1 MNSLSEN
8 EPGVAAEL
16 WRKCGNE
23 VGLILAILLVVG
35 LATPFSRA
43 YQNKPV
49 ECSQNV
55 LNKTAM
61 LGIFALGAA
70 TVIIAGGIDLSA
82 GSVIALSGTL
92 FASVIYLGSP
102 RELMESGAFS
112 DPKTELVSAWV
123 VALATVVTIVSA
135 LMIGTFHAW
144 LITVI
149 RLPPFVATLASLVG
163 LRSLAELIS
172 EQAAGGTTVPM
183 SNPVLLS
190 VGNVRWWLPVALWI
204 VITVVAWFVMSRTI
218 IGRHIYAMGGNE
230 QAARLSGIRTDLLKW
245 LAYCMSAV
253 TAAIAGI
260 LYTCYIGTA
269 APATDA
275 MGYELFAIASAVVGG
290 CSLAGG
296 IGTIGGVVLGALFL
310 RVVIDVVEKTIGNP
324 DKMEGLVVG
333 VMVVLAVAFNELRS
347 SGGFRKHYF
356 SGWLGTCSVGVL
368 SILAGVVTFVIL
380 ALDNDISHPGWTGI
394 AVGGVTFA
402 VLLTKLLLER
412 RQTLREQQG

>member
-1 MNSLSEN
+1 MNSLPEK
-8 EPGVAAEL
+8 EPGFAAEL

-23 VGLILAILLVVG
+23 IGLVLAIALVVS
-35 LATPFSRA
+35 LATPFARA

-70 TVIIAGGIDLSA
+70 TVIISGGIDLSA
-82 GSVIALSGTL
+82 GSVIAFSGTL
-92 FASVIYLGSP
+92 FAAVVYLGSP
-102 RELMESGAFS
+102 PVILNGVVTDRDTM
-112 DPKTELVSAWV
+112 LVSGGV
-123 VALATVVTIVSA
+123 VALAVVVTLVSA
-135 LMIGTFHAW
+135 LMVGTFHTW

-149 RLPPFVATLASLVG
+149 RLPPFVATLATLVG

-172 EQAAGGTTVPM
+172 VQV
-183 SNPVLLS
+183 SNGSTISMQNATLKS
-190 VGNVRWWLPVALWI
+190 VGDVRWWLPVVLWVAI
-204 VITVVAWFVMSRTI
+204 TILIWFGLSRTVV
-218 IGRHIYAMGGNE
+218 GRHLYAMGGNE
-230 QAARLSGIRTDLLKW
+230 QAAKLSGIRTDLLKW
-245 LAYCMSAV
+245 LAYCISAV
-253 TAAIAGI
+253 TAAISGI

-275 MGYELFAIASAVVGG
+275 TGYELFGIASAVVGG

-296 IGTIGGVVLGALFL
+296 IGTVGGVVLGAIFL

-333 VMVVLAVAFNELRS
+333 VMVVLAVAFNELRA

-356 SGWLGTCSVGVL
+356 AGWLGASSVGVL
-368 SILAGVVTFVIL
+368 SLLAGITSYVIL
-380 ALDNDISHPGWTGI
+380 ALDDDVENPELIGCG
-394 AVGGVTFA
+394 VGGVVFA
-402 VLLTKLLLER
+402 LLLTKLLFER
-412 RQTLREQQG
+412 RQRQREPGA